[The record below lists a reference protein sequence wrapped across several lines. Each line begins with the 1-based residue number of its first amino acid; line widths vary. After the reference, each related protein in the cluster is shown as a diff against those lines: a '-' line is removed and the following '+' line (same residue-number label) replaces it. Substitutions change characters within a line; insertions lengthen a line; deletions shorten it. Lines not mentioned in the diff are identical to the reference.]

1 MGFDQYI
8 YEALCEHTKA
18 LSVALNYR
26 DIFTRVHSDRVMG
39 LSKELGLACQLSE
52 AEMHGVLVAS
62 MFHDI
67 GKIGIPDA
75 ILLKPAN
82 LDEAEWAVMK
92 EHPVIGE
99 KIVLATELEGADI
112 AADLIRHHHENYDG
126 TGYPD
131 NLAGEDIQIGARII
145 AVADAYDAIA
155 MRRVYHEPRNHTKVM
170 DIMHEEV
177 GKKFDPA
184 LLTTFCS
191 IIETSRLKVPSA

>member
-8 YEALCEHTKA
+8 YEALCEHTKV
-18 LSVALNYR
+18 LSVTLNYR
-26 DIFTRVHSDRVMG
+26 DVFTRVHSDRVMR
-39 LSKELGLACQLSE
+39 LSKALGMACQLSD

-82 LDEAEWAVMK
+82 LEEAEWAVMR

-112 AADLIRHHHENYDG
+112 VADLIRHHHENYDG

-155 MRRVYHEPRNHTKVM
+155 MRRVYHEPRNHTEVM
-170 DIMHEEV
+170 DIMHEEI

-184 LLTTFCS
+184 LLATFCR

>member
-8 YEALCEHTKA
+8 YEALCEHTKV

-26 DIFTRVHSDRVMG
+26 DVFTRVHSDRVMG
-39 LSKELGLACQLSE
+39 LSKELGMACQLSKE
-52 AEMHGVLVAS
+52 KMHGLLVAS
-62 MFHDI
+62 IFHDI

-82 LDEAEWAVMK
+82 LDEAEWVVMRQ
-92 EHPVIGE
+92 HPVIGE
-99 KIVLATELEGADI
+99 KIMLATELEGSDI
-112 AADLIRHHHENYDG
+112 TADLIRHHHENYDG

-155 MRRVYHEPRNHTKVM
+155 MRRVYHEPRHHTKVM

-184 LLTTFCS
+184 LLATFCS
-191 IIETSRLKVPSA
+191 IIETSHLKVPSA

>member
-8 YEALCEHTKA
+8 YEALCEHTKV

-26 DIFTRVHSDRVMG
+26 DVFTRVHSDRVMG
-39 LSKELGLACQLSE
+39 LSKELGMACQLSKE
-52 AEMHGVLVAS
+52 EMHGLLFAS
-62 MFHDI
+62 IFHDI

-82 LDEAEWAVMK
+82 LDEAEWVVMRQ
-92 EHPVIGE
+92 HPVIGE
-99 KIVLATELEGADI
+99 KIVLATELEGSDI
-112 AADLIRHHHENYDG
+112 TADLIRHHHENYDG

-155 MRRVYHEPRNHTKVM
+155 MRRVYHEPRHHTKVM

-184 LLTTFCS
+184 LLATFCS
-191 IIETSRLKVPSA
+191 IIETSHLKVPSA